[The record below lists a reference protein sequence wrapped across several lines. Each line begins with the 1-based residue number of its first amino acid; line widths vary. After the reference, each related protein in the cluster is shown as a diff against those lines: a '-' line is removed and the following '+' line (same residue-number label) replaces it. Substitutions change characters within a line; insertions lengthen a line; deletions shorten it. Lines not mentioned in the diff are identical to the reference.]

1 MDSLLWNQSVNTYLP
16 LKMLFRVTK
25 RSSLVL
31 NRVEK
36 RRVFVLTQGLKAH
49 SARHTSSQ
57 TSLECPCPP
66 PPPHP
71 PRNIKTPQS
80 RQQFK
85 KAHKMSSDPASPVI
99 C

>member
-57 TSLECPCPP
+57 TSLVCPLPP
-66 PPPHP
+66 PPPRP
-71 PRNIKTPQS
+71 PPLL
-80 RQQFK
+80 
-85 KAHKMSSDPASPVI
+85 
-99 C
+99 

>member
-1 MDSLLWNQSVNTYLP
+1 MDSHLWNQSVNTYPP

-49 SARHTSSQ
+49 SARHTYSQ
-57 TSLECPCPP
+57 TSLECILHPP
-66 PPPHP
+66 PPPP
-71 PRNIKTPQS
+71 PPPPPLKI
-80 RQQFK
+80 
-85 KAHKMSSDPASPVI
+85 M
-99 C
+99 

>member
-49 SARHTSSQ
+49 SARHTSFQ
-57 TSLECPCPP
+57 TSLECP
-66 PPPHP
+66 H
-71 PRNIKTPQS
+71 S
-80 RQQFK
+80 RVNNLK
-85 KAHKMSSDPASPVI
+85 KRITCPVI
-99 C
+99 QHPQ